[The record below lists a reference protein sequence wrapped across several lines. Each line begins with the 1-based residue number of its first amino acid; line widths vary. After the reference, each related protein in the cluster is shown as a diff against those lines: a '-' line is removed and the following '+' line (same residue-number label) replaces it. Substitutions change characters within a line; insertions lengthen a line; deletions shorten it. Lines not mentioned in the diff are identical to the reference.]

1 LDKDTTGCLVA
12 AKTEPA
18 YIALQSMVH
27 DREMTRLYRCLVWG
41 DLREDTGTID
51 APLGRG
57 PDRKRMALRMEGGKE
72 AVTHFRVL
80 ERFKIACELECK
92 LETGRTHQIRV
103 HLKGIGHSV
112 VGDPDYG
119 RTPGHLVHTLGQ
131 AIAVALPRQAL
142 HAWKLQFKHPLTG
155 KLIKAE
161 APLPSDY
168 LAARKLIKAAE

>member
-1 LDKDTTGCLVA
+1 
-12 AKTEPA
+12 
-18 YIALQSMVH
+18 MVH
-27 DREMTRLYRCLVWG
+27 DREMTRLYRALVWG

-57 PDRKRMALRMEGGKE
+57 PDRKRMALRMEGGKA
-72 AVTHFRVL
+72 AVTHFTVL

-92 LETGRTHQIRV
+92 LETGRTHQIRA
-103 HLKGIGHSV
+103 HLQGIGHSV

-119 RTPGHLVHTLGQ
+119 RTPGHLVHSLGQ
-131 AIAVALPRQAL
+131 AIQVALPRQAL

-155 KLIKAE
+155 KAIKAE

-168 LAARKLIKAAE
+168 LAARKLIKDAG